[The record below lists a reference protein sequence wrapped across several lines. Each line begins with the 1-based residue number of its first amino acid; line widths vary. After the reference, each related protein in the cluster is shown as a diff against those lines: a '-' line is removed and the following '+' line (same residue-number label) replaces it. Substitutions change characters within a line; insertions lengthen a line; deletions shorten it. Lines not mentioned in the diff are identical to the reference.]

1 MNAKTSVIICAYNY
15 ARFLPRC
22 LESVLS
28 QSRSA
33 DEIIVVDDGSTDQTQ
48 DVVTGFGSVRYV
60 RQKNAGKAA
69 AFNRG
74 FQTATGT
81 ILCHLDADDFWLP
94 EKLEC
99 VTDILTT
106 TTVGGITHDALYVDA
121 AGNRLYQT
129 KAEASSLE
137 TPFHLSF
144 REVLCSCFLYPPG
157 NLVRS
162 PLGVANTICVWR
174 EAVADLFPLPEDL
187 GLAVDGA
194 LIFAAAR
201 HGLICLPEDLSAY
214 CHHDAN
220 YYVKDLRARK
230 FQSRLYRWLSQ
241 AVDSLQPRDKGLL
254 QALVLETEAHS
265 SMEIGNRPVAAAG
278 QAIELLWKLVQLG
291 ILPHWKHWGLP
302 LACLLRW
309 GQLRNVAPKQS
320 PQ

>member
-28 QSRSA
+28 QSQSA

-48 DVVTGFGSVRYV
+48 DAVTVFRSVRYI
-60 RQKNAGKAA
+60 RQKHAGKAA
-69 AFNRG
+69 AFNKG

-81 ILCHLDADDFWLP
+81 LLFHLDADDFWLP
-94 EKLEC
+94 NKLEC
-99 VTDILTT
+99 VIDILAT
-106 TTVGGITHDALYVDA
+106 TTVGGATHESLYVDA

-129 KAEASSLE
+129 APEASSPQKLSQ
-137 TPFHLSF
+137 LSF

-157 NLVRS
+157 NLVRG

-201 HGLICLPEDLSAY
+201 HGLICLPEILSAY

-220 YYVKDLRARK
+220 YYLQDLSTRK
-230 FQSRLYRWLSQ
+230 FQSHLYRWLFQ

-254 QALVLETEAHS
+254 RALVLETEAHS
-265 SMEIGNRPVAAAG
+265 SMEMGNRPVAAAG
-278 QAIELLWKLVQLG
+278 QAIELLGKLIQLG

-309 GQLRNVAPKQS
+309 GQLRNVALKP
-320 PQ
+320 

>member
-1 MNAKTSVIICAYNY
+1 MSNKTSVVICAYNY

-28 QSRSA
+28 QSQPA

-48 DVVTGFGSVRYV
+48 DVVTGFRSVRYV

-74 FQTATGT
+74 FETATGT

-94 EKLEC
+94 NKLER

-129 KAEASSLE
+129 WPKTSSPRK
-137 TPFHLSF
+137 PFHLSF

-162 PLGVANTICVWR
+162 SLGVANTICVWR
-174 EAVADLFPLPEDL
+174 EAVADLFPLPDDL

-201 HGLICLPEDLSAY
+201 HGLICLPEDLAVY

-220 YYVKDLRARK
+220 YYVQDLSARK
-230 FQSRLYRWLSQ
+230 FQSRLYRWLFQ
-241 AVDSLQPRDKGLL
+241 VVDSLQPRDKGLL
-254 QALVLETEAHS
+254 QALALETEAHS
-265 SMEIGNRPVAAAG
+265 SMEMGNRPVAAAS
-278 QAIELLWKLVQLG
+278 QAIELLGKLVQLG

-309 GQLRNVAPKQS
+309 GKLRNVALKP
-320 PQ
+320 

>member
-22 LESVLS
+22 LESVLAQS
-28 QSRSA
+28 QSA

-48 DVVTGFGSVRYV
+48 DIVTGFRSVHYV

-74 FQTATGT
+74 FQIATGT

-94 EKLEC
+94 TKLEC
-99 VTDILTT
+99 VTDILAT
-106 TTVGGITHDALYVDA
+106 TTVGGMTHEALYVDA
-121 AGNRLYQT
+121 TGNPLYQT
-129 KAEASSLE
+129 WPGTGSPKTL
-137 TPFHLSF
+137 FHLSF
-144 REVLCSCFLYPPG
+144 REVLCSCFLYSPG

-162 PLGVANTICVWR
+162 PLGVANTVCVRR

-214 CHHDAN
+214 CHHDTN
-220 YYVKDLRARK
+220 YYVQDLHTRK
-230 FQSRLYRWLSQ
+230 FQSRLYRWLFQ
-241 AVDSLQPRDKGLL
+241 AVDSLRPRDKGLL

-265 SMEIGNRPVAAAG
+265 SMEMGNRP
-278 QAIELLWKLVQLG
+278 
-291 ILPHWKHWGLP
+291 
-302 LACLLRW
+302 
-309 GQLRNVAPKQS
+309 
-320 PQ
+320 

>member
-1 MNAKTSVIICAYNY
+1 MNDKTSVVICAYNY
-15 ARFLPRC
+15 ARYLPRC

-28 QSRSA
+28 QSRPA
-33 DEIIVVDDGSTDQTQ
+33 KEIIVIDDGSTDQTQ
-48 DVVTGFGSVRYV
+48 DVVSGFRSVHYV
-60 RQKNAGKAA
+60 RQENAGKAA

-74 FQTATGT
+74 FQTSTGT

-94 EKLEC
+94 NKLER
-99 VTDILTT
+99 VTNTLATST
-106 TTVGGITHDALYVDA
+106 AGGMTHDAFYVDA
-121 AGNRLYQT
+121 VGNRLYQT
-129 KAEASSLE
+129 RPETSSLK

-144 REVLCSCFLYPPG
+144 REVLCSSFLYPPG

-162 PLGVANTICVWR
+162 HLGVANTICVRR

-201 HGLICLPEDLSAY
+201 HGLICLPEVLSAY

-220 YYVKDLRARK
+220 YYVRDLNARI
-230 FQSRLYRWLSQ
+230 FQSRLYRWLFQ
-241 AVDSLQPRDKGLL
+241 VVDSLRPRDKGLL

-265 SMEIGNRPVAAAG
+265 SMETSNRPVAAAG
-278 QAIELLWKLVQLG
+278 QAIELLGKLIRLG

-309 GQLRNVAPKQS
+309 GQMRNVALKA
-320 PQ
+320 

>member
-28 QSRSA
+28 QSRPA

-48 DVVTGFGSVRYV
+48 DVVTGFRSVRYV

-81 ILCHLDADDFWLP
+81 ILFHLDADDFWLP
-94 EKLEC
+94 NKLEC
-99 VTDILTT
+99 VTDILAATA
-106 TTVGGITHDALYVDA
+106 VGGLTHGALYVDA
-121 AGNRLYQT
+121 VGNPLYQT
-129 KAEASSLE
+129 KTETSSPK
-137 TPFHLSF
+137 TPLHLSF
-144 REVLCSCFLYPPG
+144 RGALCSCFLYPPG

-230 FQSRLYRWLSQ
+230 FQSRLYRWLFQ

-254 QALVLETEAHS
+254 QALVMETEAHS
-265 SMEIGNRPVAAAG
+265 CMEMGNRPVAAAG
-278 QAIELLWKLVQLG
+278 QAIELLVKLVQLG

-309 GQLRNVAPKQS
+309 GQLRNVALKP
-320 PQ
+320 